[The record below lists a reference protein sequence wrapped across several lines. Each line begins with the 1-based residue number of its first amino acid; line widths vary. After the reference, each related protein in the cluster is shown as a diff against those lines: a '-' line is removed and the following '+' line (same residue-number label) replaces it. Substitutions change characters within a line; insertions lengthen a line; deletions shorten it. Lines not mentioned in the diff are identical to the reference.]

1 MADPA
6 HDTARPR
13 IALVGPVFPY
23 RAGIAYCTTAL
34 ASELAKHAD
43 IDVISFSR
51 QYPKLFYPGGTDIDE
66 TLRSRTPAAAR
77 LELDILNPLTW
88 IRTGLRLRR
97 NPPDA
102 VVFVWWVWV
111 WALPYLTIIRLL
123 RRSTRVIMQG
133 HNVSDK
139 EPAGW
144 KSRLTNA
151 VLRRASAVI
160 VHARSDEEEVV
171 KRLGM
176 GPDSGAGSETRS
188 SARPRRPKRP
198 PLHSHGDVPQIVST
212 FLPVHELGGP
222 VPARAEA
229 RRRLGLPDGPL
240 ALFFG
245 HVRPFKGLDIALRA
259 WGLLTTPVTLLVAG
273 EAWWKSAEEYRR
285 LSRELGLA
293 FEEFSPPAD
302 REPAGPAAAAAM
314 APRVMFD
321 FRFIPDSEIA
331 DYFAACNVVVAPY
344 RSEAQSGV
352 AMTAFHFGRPVIAA
366 AVGGLPEIIDGS
378 NGVLV
383 PPEDPPALAAAI
395 EAFFGRSDRGALER
409 GAAVAAARYS
419 WAEYAA
425 RLLRLVDSRG

>member
-1 MADPA
+1 MADPP
-6 HDTARPR
+6 HDPHHPR
-13 IALVGPVFPY
+13 IALIGPVFPY

-34 ASELAKHAD
+34 ASELAKHAEV
-43 IDVISFSR
+43 DVVSFSR

-77 LELDILNPLTW
+77 FELDILNPLTW

-123 RRSTRVIMQG
+123 RGSTRVILQG

-144 KSRLTNA
+144 KSWLTNA

-176 GPDSGAGSETRS
+176 GPDPGAGSETRS
-188 SARPRRPKRP
+188 IARARPKRP
-198 PLHSHGDVPQIVST
+198 PLHWHRDVPQIVST
-212 FLPVHELGGP
+212 FLPVHELGGA
-222 VPARAEA
+222 VPARSEA
-229 RRRLGLPDGPL
+229 RRRLGLPDAPL

-259 WGLLTTPVTLLVAG
+259 WGLLPTPVVLLVAG

-285 LSRELGLA
+285 LARELGLA
-293 FEEFSPPAD
+293 CEEFSPPAD
-302 REPAGPAAAAAM
+302 REPAGPPGAASV
-314 APRVMFD
+314 APRVLFD

-331 DYFAACNVVVAPY
+331 DYFAACDVVVAPY

-366 AVGGLPEIIDGS
+366 AVGGLPEIIDDS
-378 NGVLV
+378 NGILV
-383 PPEDPPALAAAI
+383 PPENPPALAEAI
-395 EAFFGRSDRGALER
+395 EAFFQMSDRAALER
-409 GAAVAAARYS
+409 GAAAAAARYS
-419 WAEYAA
+419 WPEYAA